1 MHYAYIYIYIHVI
14 TSSDLNVEAAVANKK
29 PSAIVNKNKNTKF
42 IGAFRLTLE
51 QQAIHIIKTIVETK
65 QIQNNSGCVITNL
78 LVGA

>member
-1 MHYAYIYIYIHVI
+1 MHYAYIYIHVI